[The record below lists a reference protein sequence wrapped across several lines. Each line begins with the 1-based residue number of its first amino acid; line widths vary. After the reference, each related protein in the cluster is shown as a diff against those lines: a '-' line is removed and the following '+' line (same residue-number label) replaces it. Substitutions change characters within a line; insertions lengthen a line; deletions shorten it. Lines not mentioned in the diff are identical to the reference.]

1 MPTHCRRC
9 CSRNAEWN
17 CLNVYSQTLW
27 NKQLVYRWAFP
38 LQKFFQMFIFK
49 DESKHLLASSSLP
62 SHVMCLPGI
71 SLTRLTSM
79 IELKSVTCLNTDC
92 GKNKRR
98 LVSNPRERRL
108 YYSFLVMSPPMKHRD
123 KQTTTENLSS
133 LDEVSECKVTARC
146 ASATFRNQYWP
157 TALRCFTWPRSI
169 FTGRNVL
176 YLTKHIK
183 CSAVKRGVEYLWS
196 RD

>member
-17 CLNVYSQTLW
+17 CLNVYSQTLC

-79 IELKSVTCLNTDC
+79 IELQSVTCLNTDC
-92 GKNKRR
+92 GKTNEYLFRIPVRGDFIILSWLCLRRWSIVTNRRR
-98 LVSNPRERRL
+98 LKICHHSTKCLSARW
-108 YYSFLVMSPPMKHRD
+108 PPVVLAPHSGISTDPQRWD
-123 KQTTTENLSS
+123 
-133 LDEVSECKVTARC
+133 
-146 ASATFRNQYWP
+146 
-157 TALRCFTWPRSI
+157 ALRDLEVYSPVGTCYI
-169 FTGRNVL
+169 
-176 YLTKHIK
+176 
-183 CSAVKRGVEYLWS
+183 
-196 RD
+196 